1 MRETDFSTDYSGS
14 ESEEVP
20 EIPVEDDI
28 NQTATPDHLS
38 LSESTS
44 NQTGKGSNSD
54 SNTPL
59 EGCTNSKVS
68 C

>member
-14 ESEEVP
+14 EFKEVS

-28 NQTATPDHLS
+28 NQMVTPDHLS

-44 NQTGKGSNSD
+44 IKPAKAQTVIQI
-54 SNTPL
+54 PP
-59 EGCTNSKVS
+59 SKVVPIPK
-68 C
+68 

>member
-44 NQTGKGSNSD
+44 NQTGKGSVIQI
-54 SNTPL
+54 PP
-59 EGCTNSKVS
+59 SKVVPIPK
-68 C
+68 

>member
-44 NQTGKGSNSD
+44 NQTGKGSVIQIS
-54 SNTPL
+54 P
-59 EGCTNSKVS
+59 SKVVPIPK
-68 C
+68 

>member
-44 NQTGKGSNSD
+44 NQTGKGSSD